1 MPVDA
6 KLRAMLVC
14 PKCRGSLVDAKDE
27 KGVAEGLKCDA
38 CKVIYP
44 VKEDIPVMIYD
55 EATKL

>member
-14 PKCRGSLVDAKDE
+14 PRCKGALADAKDE
-27 KGVAEGLKCDA
+27 GGLAEGLRCDA

-55 EATKL
+55 EAKKL